1 MGTSV
6 GYRIGR
12 GGHTGGL
19 SPPDVLEGG
28 QQRVKKE
35 GMGNTVVRR
44 VAQTFPVGR
53 LAHGWTTKECVLPAW
68 SQGGLIEGACYRT
81 NEGACYQRAVQTAVI
96 MPVYETFMEL

>member
-44 VAQTFPVGR
+44 VAQTFLGRPVST
-53 LAHGWTTKECVLPAW
+53 WVD
-68 SQGGLIEGACYRT
+68 Q
-81 NEGACYQRAVQTAVI
+81 
-96 MPVYETFMEL
+96 